1 MRLFSPK
8 PETTEKS
15 CVFKIMGDDY
25 IIKGNDS
32 IEYMQQIVAYIES
45 TIQSISS
52 GNSRLNKSQVLL
64 FSALKIADELH
75 KLRKEYHELEEL
87 IEEAK

>member
-1 MRLFSPK
+1 MLGPK
-8 PETTEKS
+8 QENVGNS

-25 IIKGNDS
+25 IIRGHDS
-32 IEYMQQIVAYIES
+32 IEYMQEIVAYIEN
-45 TIQSISS
+45 TIEIISKA
-52 GNSRLNKSQVLL
+52 NPRLNKSQVLL

-75 KLRKEYHELEEL
+75 KLRQENKFLEEL

>member
-1 MRLFSPK
+1 MTMFGPK
-8 PETTEKS
+8 PETTENS

-25 IIKGNDS
+25 IIKGRDS
-32 IEYMQQIVAYIES
+32 IEYMQQVVAYIENTVRTVS
-45 TIQSISS
+45 N
-52 GNSRLNKSQVLL
+52 GNSRLNKSQILL

-75 KLRKEYHELEEL
+75 KLQQAYRELEEL